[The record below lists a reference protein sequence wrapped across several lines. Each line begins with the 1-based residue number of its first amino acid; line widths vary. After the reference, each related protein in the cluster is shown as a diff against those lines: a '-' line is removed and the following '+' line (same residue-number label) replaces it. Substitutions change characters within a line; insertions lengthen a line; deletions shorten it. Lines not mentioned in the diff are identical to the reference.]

1 MPVVLARWALEAEAQ
16 GLGAEAQAQ
25 GLGAEAQASAAA
37 QVVPGTALAHPS
49 ISAL

>member
-16 GLGAEAQAQ
+16 GLGAEAQA
-25 GLGAEAQASAAA
+25 AAAAA

>member
-16 GLGAEAQAQ
+16 GLGAEAQA
-25 GLGAEAQASAAA
+25 AAAAAA